1 MTTTC
6 PTCKE
11 PIRIAPSKRVQVC
24 KNCLSIARTGKSIK
38 EIAREKHRES
48 MERSRLKAIEK
59 ERLKPK
65 AVRAMAKFSAKGAKQ
80 ALEITKTKIELTEA
94 ALDGG
99 FFFFEGC
106 GGFFDTIDRSHKIP
120 LSRSSEL
127 AAIPGNIRLFCRACH
142 IRWESSNAL
151 QMIELRCFVE
161 DMAYL
166 LDNDPERFWKIHFRL
181 VDEYLVR
188 PTPKLGSMISKLE
201 GLEWA

>member
-1 MTTTC
+1 MMTTTC

-80 ALEITKTKIELTEA
+80 AREITKTKIELTEA

-99 FFFFEGC
+99 FCQCEGC

-120 LSRSSEL
+120 LSQSSEL
-127 AAIPGNIRLFCRACH
+127 AAMPGNIRLFCRECH
-142 IRWESSNAL
+142 LRWESSNAV
-151 QMIELRCFVE
+151 QMIELNCLVE
-161 DMAYL
+161 DMQFL
-166 LDNDPERFWKIHFRL
+166 LDFDPERFWKIHFRL
-181 VDEYLVR
+181 IDEYNAR
-188 PTPKLGSMISKLE
+188 PTHKLGRLISELEKLE
-201 GLEWA
+201 